1 MLVSLHIENVATI
14 KTVDIDFDRGFTVL
28 SGETGAGKSIII
40 DSLNLL
46 LGDKSN
52 RELIRSG
59 ENSASVQ
66 AIFTAL
72 SDKKIK
78 DINDCGVNCDGE
90 LEVYREIGA
99 NGRNIIKCNGRSVP
113 TYTLRQ
119 IMRGLVSIHGQNSSL
134 VLLDE
139 DSHIRYLDSYA
150 ENEAVLREYE
160 ECFSQLNSAVNEQR
174 ELITDEREKAR
185 LTEDLI
191 RQIKEIEDAKLKDS
205 EEDELLAARTR
216 IKNIEQTAKYVK
228 SVYKNLYHSEK
239 APSASERIDAAIK
252 ALEALNE
259 TEQSEKIA
267 ENIKKLDGF
276 KYEIEDI
283 AEETKS
289 LISDIGEDPA
299 EALDNIE
306 NRLALIS
313 RIKRKYGSD
322 IKEVKAYCAEQ
333 KKRLEEIKKAD
344 IRISELSEIIKKAR
358 EKTIEKAAALTK
370 TRKEA
375 ASKLSTAIL
384 SELKYLDL
392 KKVRFEIA
400 VDKKK
405 QFSYD
410 GADSVTF
417 LVAANTGEEL
427 KPLDKTASGGELSR
441 IMLAVKSV
449 FAGKDDIDTVIYD
462 EVDTGISGATS
473 ERIGNRLHMTAK
485 GCQVIAV
492 THSAQVASNAD
503 QHILIYKTDV
513 DGRTQTFCKTLDKEE
528 RIKELSRIIGGIDV
542 TQNAVATAAEML
554 EKNTERT
561 NK

>member
-14 KTVDIDFDRGFTVL
+14 KTVDIEFDRGFTVL

-59 ENSASVQ
+59 ESSASVQ

-78 DINDCGVNCDGE
+78 QINNAGIDCDGE
-90 LEVYREIGA
+90 LEVYREISAG
-99 NGRNIIKCNGRSVP
+99 GRNIIKCNGRSVP
-113 TYTLRQ
+113 TYALRQ
-119 IMRGLVSIHGQNSSL
+119 IMTGLVSIHGQNSSL

-150 ENEAVLREYE
+150 ENGTLREEYE
-160 ECFSQLNSAVNEQR
+160 KCFIALNDAVNEQR
-174 ELITDEREKAR
+174 ALIIDDREKER
-185 LTEDLI
+185 LVEDFE
-191 RQIKEIEDAKLKDS
+191 RQIKEIESAKLKDI

-228 SVYKNLYHSEK
+228 SVYRNLYHSEK

-259 TEQSEKIA
+259 TEQSDRIIEQI
-267 ENIKKLDGF
+267 NKLTNF
-276 KYEIEDI
+276 KYEIDDI

-289 LISDIGEDPA
+289 LLSDIGEDPA

-306 NRLALIS
+306 MRLSLIS
-313 RIKRKYGSD
+313 RLKRKYGSD
-322 IKEVKAYCAEQ
+322 IKEINAYCMEL
-333 KKRLEEIKKAD
+333 KTKLDSIKKAD
-344 IRISELSEIIKKAR
+344 ARITELNDVIKKAKA
-358 EKTIEKAAALTK
+358 EALEKAAALTAS
-370 TRKEA
+370 RKEA
-375 ASKLSTAIL
+375 SKKLSEAIL

-392 KKVRFEIA
+392 KKVRFEIT
-400 VDKKK
+400 VELKK
-405 QFSYD
+405 QLSAD
-410 GADSVTF
+410 GADNVTF
-417 LVAANTGEEL
+417 LVAANTGEDL

-441 IMLAVKSV
+441 IMLAIKSV

-473 ERIGNRLHMTAK
+473 ERIGNRLRMTAK

-513 DGRTQTFCKTLDKEE
+513 DGRTQTFCKILNKDE
-528 RIKELSRIIGGIDV
+528 RVIELARIIGGFDV

-554 EKNTERT
+554 EKNTERKT
-561 NK
+561 

>member
-1 MLVSLHIENVATI
+1 MLVSLSIENVATI
-14 KTVDIDFDRGFTVL
+14 KTVEIDFDRGFTVL

-40 DSLNLL
+40 DSVNLL
-46 LGDKSN
+46 TGEKSN
-52 RELIRSG
+52 RELIRTG
-59 ENSASVQ
+59 ENSASVR

-78 DINDCGVNCDGE
+78 EINDAGIECDGE

-99 NGRNIIKCNGRSVP
+99 NGRNLIKCNGKTVASYV
-113 TYTLRQ
+113 LRQ
-119 IMRGLVSIHGQNSSL
+119 IMRGLISIHGQNSSL

-139 DSHIRYLDSYA
+139 GSHIKYLDSYA
-150 ENEAVLREYE
+150 ENDTVRDEYE
-160 ECFSQLNSAVNEQR
+160 KCFNELNDAVNEQR

-185 LTEDLI
+185 LIEDLN
-191 RQIKEIEDAKLKDS
+191 RQIKEIESAKLKDN
-205 EEDELLAARTR
+205 EEEELLASRKR

-239 APSASERIDAAIK
+239 APSASERIYAAIK
-252 ALEALNE
+252 AFESLNE
-259 TEQSEKIA
+259 TEQSDRITEIIA
-267 ENIKKLDGF
+267 KLNSF
-276 KYEIEDI
+276 KYEIDDI

-306 NRLALIS
+306 NRLALIN

-322 IKEVKAYCAEQ
+322 INEIKAYCTEQ
-333 KKRLEEIKKAD
+333 KSKLEDIKKAD
-344 IRISELSEIIKKAR
+344 VRIAELSEIIKKAR
-358 EKTIEKAAALTK
+358 EKTIEKAAVLTK

-375 ASKLSTAIL
+375 AVRLSNEIL

-400 VDKKK
+400 VEKKK
-405 QFSYD
+405 QFSSD

-513 DGRTQTFCKTLDKEE
+513 EGRTQTFCKTLDRQQ
-528 RIKELSRIIGGIDV
+528 RIDELARIIGGIDV
-542 TQNAVATAAEML
+542 TANAKATAEEML
-554 EKNTERT
+554 DKNTER
-561 NK
+561 NI